1 MNPEEIRKERHMMLK
16 DDDCLKNTEIMKFQ
30 DFNKVYGKIA
40 PELNEFWNEEHPIW
54 GQSDIEL
61 LIPTQT
67 KLNN

>member
-1 MNPEEIRKERHMMLK
+1 MMLK

-54 GQSDIEL
+54 KL
-61 LIPTQT
+61 LAKSNVTVSLC
-67 KLNN
+67 KK